1 MTKKYIVY
9 KTTNII
15 NGMIYVGVHSGEN
28 SKYLGSGTNIR
39 KAIKQY
45 GKESFIR
52 EILFEYDNKE
62 DMLLKEA
69 EIVNKDFISRKDTY
83 NISIGGGELYTL
95 NMITVKDGDS
105 FKLISLDEFDSNIHQ
120 TNLTGKVNVIV
131 DGKHKLIT
139 SKEYAEGVYNTN
151 TTGIVIVKDPN
162 NSNQFIKVSQ
172 EEFKRGDYKTHIKG
186 LVSVKD
192 PNDLSKTIQ
201 ITKEEFSSGNY
212 EGVTKGRTVARLVES
227 GELITV
233 LKTDIRFSTGELVG
247 HTSGKKWVNKNKE
260 RKLINKHEIEEYL
273 NNNWKLG
280 KGRHSC

>member
-1 MTKKYIVY
+1 MPRKYIVY

-45 GKESFIR
+45 GSESFIR
-52 EILFEYDNKE
+52 EILYEYDNKD

-69 EIVNKDFISRKDTY
+69 EIVNTDFISREDTY
-83 NISIGGGELYTL
+83 NIILGGGALNTL
-95 NMITVKDGDS
+95 NMITIKDGDG
-105 FKLISLDEFDSNIHQ
+105 FKLISLDNFDSNIHQ
-120 TNLTGKVNVIV
+120 TNLTGKVNVII
-131 DGKHKLIT
+131 DGKHTLIS
-139 SKEYAEGVYNTN
+139 SKEYSEGTYNTN

-162 NSNQFIKVSQ
+162 NHKQFIKITQ
-172 EEFKRGDYKTHIKG
+172 EEFYSGKYKTHIKG

-192 PNDLSKTIQ
+192 PSDLSKTIQ
-201 ITKEEFSSGNY
+201 ITKEEFSSGKY
-212 EGVTKGRTVARLVES
+212 QGVTKGRTVARLVET
-227 GELITV
+227 GELINV

-247 HTSGKKWVNKNKE
+247 HLRGRRWVNRLKE
-260 RKLINKHEIEEYL
+260 RKLINNHEIEEYL

-280 KGRHSC
+280 KGRTSC